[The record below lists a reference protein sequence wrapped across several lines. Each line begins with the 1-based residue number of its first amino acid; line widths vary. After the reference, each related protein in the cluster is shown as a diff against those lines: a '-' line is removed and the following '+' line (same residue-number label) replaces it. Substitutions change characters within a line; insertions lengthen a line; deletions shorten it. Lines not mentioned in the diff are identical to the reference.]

1 MLEKE
6 AWTGIAR
13 TKGGPCKVLVFH
25 LWKLCGNP
33 GTHSLFH
40 VLQVLVHTVFFLFTQ
55 FYTLFPV

>member
-25 LWKLCGNP
+25 PWKLV
-33 GTHSLFH
+33 GTLMIQKPLVCNLVV
-40 VLQVLVHTVFFLFTQ
+40 VLAAGKLVL
-55 FYTLFPV
+55 